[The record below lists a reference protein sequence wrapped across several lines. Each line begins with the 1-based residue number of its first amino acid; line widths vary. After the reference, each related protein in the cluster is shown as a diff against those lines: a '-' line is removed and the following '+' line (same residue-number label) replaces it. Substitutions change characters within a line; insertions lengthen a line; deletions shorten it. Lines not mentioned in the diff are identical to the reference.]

1 MVRVRHAVN
10 FANLA
15 LEPRRYRRLGCIRL
29 EIALADLGQ
38 VRWLQSGRSGAL
50 IGKDVDGGEM
60 PSFIAHQCESVTP
73 GITGDGDAIPTVH
86 LPTHSLAAKMYGSA

>member
-15 LEPRRYRRLGCIRL
+15 LEPRRYRRLSCIRL
-29 EIALADLGQ
+29 EIALADLVQ

-50 IGKDVDGGEM
+50 IGKDVE
-60 PSFIAHQCESVTP
+60 
-73 GITGDGDAIPTVH
+73 
-86 LPTHSLAAKMYGSA
+86 